1 MRHLHQQ
8 EEQARK
14 FMYFASHVML
24 LTWLKYQYINKVPTF
39 SHDRAYFR
47 DISFF

>member
-24 LTWLKYQYINKVPTF
+24 LT
-39 SHDRAYFR
+39 
-47 DISFF
+47 